1 MVTCANYENNC
12 FRSLLFIK
20 NSILNI
26 DSLQGIDAIMI
37 IDMINFTMQVRWA
50 LWSYSLWMLHYSSL
64 CKGLIMW
71 SLNINLGSWDFWY
84 HRASFVLVM
93 KKFTNT
99 SQVSCTIQKPTFRP
113 SVLFTVLEYV
123 NMVYLYVALFSFYV
137 HIMCSLVDRERVALI
152 NVYCNMC
159 TMCGRYFVYPL
170 VKMCTNCWKK
180 SVFVT
185 YIDQKS
191 FSRFKRCFIYGISGL
206 LQCLTRPSWC
216 TWMAKQSSKYCNRP
230 GYTPF
235 LHV

>member
-1 MVTCANYENNC
+1 MFLFHQSIKILMVTCANYENNC

-93 KKFTNT
+93 KKSLQIKVRWAVQSKSLLLDPQSYLPYSNMLWCIYMLHSFHSMFTL
-99 SQVSCTIQKPTFRP
+99 C
-113 SVLFTVLEYV
+113 VL
-123 NMVYLYVALFSFYV
+123 
-137 HIMCSLVDRERVALI
+137 SLTE
-152 NVYCNMC
+152 NE
-159 TMCGRYFVYPL
+159 
-170 VKMCTNCWKK
+170 
-180 SVFVT
+180 
-185 YIDQKS
+185 
-191 FSRFKRCFIYGISGL
+191 
-206 LQCLTRPSWC
+206 
-216 TWMAKQSSKYCNRP
+216 
-230 GYTPF
+230 
-235 LHV
+235 

>member
-99 SQVSCTIQKPTFRP
+99 SQVSRTIQKPTFRP

-123 NMVYLYVALFSFYV
+123 MVYLYVALISFYV

-180 SVFVT
+180 ISVCYFH
-185 YIDQKS
+185 
-191 FSRFKRCFIYGISGL
+191 
-206 LQCLTRPSWC
+206 RP
-216 TWMAKQSSKYCNRP
+216 KE
-230 GYTPF
+230 
-235 LHV
+235 L

>member
-1 MVTCANYENNC
+1 MFLFHQSIKILMVTCANYENNC

-93 KKFTNT
+93 KKSLQIKVRWAVQSKSLLLDPQSYLPYSNMLIWCIYMLHSFHSMFTL
-99 SQVSCTIQKPTFRP
+99 C
-113 SVLFTVLEYV
+113 VL
-123 NMVYLYVALFSFYV
+123 
-137 HIMCSLVDRERVALI
+137 SLTE
-152 NVYCNMC
+152 NE
-159 TMCGRYFVYPL
+159 
-170 VKMCTNCWKK
+170 
-180 SVFVT
+180 
-185 YIDQKS
+185 
-191 FSRFKRCFIYGISGL
+191 
-206 LQCLTRPSWC
+206 
-216 TWMAKQSSKYCNRP
+216 
-230 GYTPF
+230 
-235 LHV
+235 

>member
-1 MVTCANYENNC
+1 MVTWANYENNC

-93 KKFTNT
+93 RRSLQIQVRWAVQSKSLLLDPQSYLPYSNMLWCIYMLHSFHSMFTL
-99 SQVSCTIQKPTFRP
+99 C
-113 SVLFTVLEYV
+113 VL
-123 NMVYLYVALFSFYV
+123 
-137 HIMCSLVDRERVALI
+137 SLTE
-152 NVYCNMC
+152 NE
-159 TMCGRYFVYPL
+159 
-170 VKMCTNCWKK
+170 
-180 SVFVT
+180 
-185 YIDQKS
+185 
-191 FSRFKRCFIYGISGL
+191 
-206 LQCLTRPSWC
+206 
-216 TWMAKQSSKYCNRP
+216 
-230 GYTPF
+230 
-235 LHV
+235 

>member
-1 MVTCANYENNC
+1 MFLFHQSIKILMVTCANYENNC

-93 KKFTNT
+93 KKSLQIKVRWAVQSKSLLLDPQSYLPYSNMLWCIYMLHSFHFMFTL
-99 SQVSCTIQKPTFRP
+99 C
-113 SVLFTVLEYV
+113 VL
-123 NMVYLYVALFSFYV
+123 
-137 HIMCSLVDRERVALI
+137 SLTE
-152 NVYCNMC
+152 NE
-159 TMCGRYFVYPL
+159 
-170 VKMCTNCWKK
+170 
-180 SVFVT
+180 
-185 YIDQKS
+185 
-191 FSRFKRCFIYGISGL
+191 
-206 LQCLTRPSWC
+206 
-216 TWMAKQSSKYCNRP
+216 
-230 GYTPF
+230 
-235 LHV
+235 

>member
-99 SQVSCTIQKPTFRP
+99 SQVSRTIQKPTFRP

-123 NMVYLYVALFSFYV
+123 MVYLYVALFSFYV

-159 TMCGRYFVYPL
+159 TMCGH
-170 VKMCTNCWKK
+170 
-180 SVFVT
+180 
-185 YIDQKS
+185 YIL
-191 FSRFKRCFIYGISGL
+191 CIL
-206 LQCLTRPSWC
+206 
-216 TWMAKQSSKYCNRP
+216 
-230 GYTPF
+230 
-235 LHV
+235 

>member
-99 SQVSCTIQKPTFRP
+99 SQVSRTIQKPTFRP

-123 NMVYLYVALFSFYV
+123 MVYLYVALFILCSHYVFSRWQRTSSINKCILQYVYYVWTLFCVSF
-137 HIMCSLVDRERVALI
+137 SE
-152 NVYCNMC
+152 NVYKLLKKISVC
-159 TMCGRYFVYPL
+159 YFH
-170 VKMCTNCWKK
+170 
-180 SVFVT
+180 
-185 YIDQKS
+185 
-191 FSRFKRCFIYGISGL
+191 
-206 LQCLTRPSWC
+206 RP
-216 TWMAKQSSKYCNRP
+216 KE
-230 GYTPF
+230 
-235 LHV
+235 L